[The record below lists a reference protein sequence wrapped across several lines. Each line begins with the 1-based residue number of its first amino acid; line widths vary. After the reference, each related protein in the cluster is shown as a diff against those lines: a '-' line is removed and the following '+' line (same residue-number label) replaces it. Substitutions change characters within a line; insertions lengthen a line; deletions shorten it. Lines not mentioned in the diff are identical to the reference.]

1 MNRRFLPVRWLTAC
15 GLLLIL
21 GWIILGSQNGPRW
34 FSPSSTTSPSRP
46 DTSDVRVQVLGDK
59 LREAGWSDDAAGQVA
74 NLNAEWFALISEEN
88 EASAQ
93 KQLKFLEGLGQ
104 HSEFMDFLEEHPET
118 AGLLAAADDPAVI
131 HRSLVSAGEDYDFV
145 ASLYVQH
152 AAPEDA
158 ALLAEALDRHRTI
171 IGRVARSGMPGAE
184 LPFLFRR
191 GNEGSEEYDRWLAE
205 AWNPRIT
212 DPDEERAAFQVFLL
226 DQGPMLRRR
235 LKDDYR
241 FRAVFRSEL
250 WPKLSRVAGPTGGW
264 VLYVGEPYLWD
275 LLSLP
280 EGERLLERH
289 GRLPILLLFEE
300 GAYPSH
306 LRDDIIRNLLNDDNL
321 ILQALVK
328 FRNRP
333 SFVRLLE
340 RKLPRQLLDKAA
352 ARLLAAGSDYPRL
365 LDEFERLSES
375 ALTEALGPPPDGLQT
390 WLPLYDVYYVGKK
403 LVQGRD
409 PDAMDWILA
418 TADAATTFL
427 PAIKIGG
434 KAGGTVVKA
443 GAKDA
448 AEQAFKTSLKQE
460 GKTLA
465 KKQFTR
471 ELTRNS
477 TRLTVKEATE
487 MVARVA
493 ERGLDHELA
502 HFGITSVLI
511 QVQQSFKQALLK
523 ATSFEV
529 TQPVRFL
536 FTYSGVSRQTFKRL
550 TGLEARLFMRHD
562 AKIHLRLGNTV
573 LGTAA
578 SKYINGLNDQLADQA
593 LDATVNARQVRAWR
607 QQVGA
612 WWLANAGDLGVN

>member
-1 MNRRFLPVRWLTAC
+1 MNRQILPIRWLTAF

-21 GWIILGSQNGPRW
+21 GWIILGSQTGLRW

-46 DTSDVRVQVLGDK
+46 DTSNVRVKELCDK

-74 NLNAEWFALISEEN
+74 NLNVEWFALISEEN

-104 HSEFMDFLEEHPET
+104 YPEFMDFLERHPET

-131 HRSLVSAGEDYDFV
+131 HRTLAAAGEDYDFV

-158 ALLAEALDRHRTI
+158 ALLAEALDRHRTLI
-171 IGRVARSGMPGAE
+171 VRVNRSGMPGAD
-184 LPFLFRR
+184 LPFVFRR
-191 GNEGSEEYDRWLAE
+191 GNDGAEEYDRWLGE
-205 AWNPRIT
+205 AWLPRLT
-212 DPDEERAAFQVFLL
+212 EPDDERAAFQVFLL
-226 DQGPMLRRR
+226 DQGPSLRRR
-235 LKDDYR
+235 LKEDAS

-250 WPKLSRVAGPTGGW
+250 WPKLCRVAGPTGGW

-280 EGERLLERH
+280 EGERLLDRH

-300 GAYPSH
+300 GAYPTH
-306 LRDDIIRNLLNDDNL
+306 LRDGIIRNLLNDDNL

-487 MVARVA
+487 IVARVA

-502 HFGITSVLI
+502 HFGITSVVI
-511 QVQQSFKQALLK
+511 QVQHSFKQALLK

-562 AKIHLRLGNTV
+562 AKINLRLGNTV
-573 LGTAA
+573 LGSAA

-593 LDATVNARQVRAWR
+593 IDATINAQQIRAWR